1 MLGTVTASSTSV
13 KGQQVSLVPAKY
25 LVYVIHSSLM
35 SLLKKKKSQLVEV
48 SLLSPSEIEYMSVL
62 QFISSSAEYFPL
74 K

>member
-25 LVYVIHSSLM
+25 LVCVIHSSLM
-35 SLLKKKKSQLVEV
+35 SLLKKISQLVEV
-48 SLLSPSEIEYMSVL
+48 SLLSPSETEYMSVL
-62 QFISSSAEYFPL
+62 QFISFSAEYFPL